1 MAPELML
8 RNGGFFYHL
17 DAWFVYVVKI
27 TNSASGYTPYL
38 AKITG
43 CLIHDD
49 YPMKL
54 LHLLNLLKSLAEKP
68 IYKKWNDT
76 KSSNVL
82 LSSYWDE
89 LLWLFKNSD
98 EDVITR

>member
-1 MAPELML
+1 MAPEPMR

-17 DAWFVYVVKI
+17 DSWKFTDLSTLLKLQI
-27 TNSASGYTPYL
+27 Q
-38 AKITG
+38 IIG

-76 KSSNVL
+76 KSSKVL

-89 LLWLFKNSD
+89 LLWLFKSSD